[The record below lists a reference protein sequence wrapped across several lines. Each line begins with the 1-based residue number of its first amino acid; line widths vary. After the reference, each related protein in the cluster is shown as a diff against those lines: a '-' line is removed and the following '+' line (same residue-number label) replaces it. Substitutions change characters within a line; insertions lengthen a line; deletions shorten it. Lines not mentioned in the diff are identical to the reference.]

1 MPPISVMLKPASSLC
16 NMRCRYCFYHSLA
29 QNREMP
35 SHGMMSEDTLKN
47 ALEKA
52 FAYADGKP
60 VSLSFQGGEPLLAG
74 KDFFRTAERLI
85 KTLNLKGSPVDVGIQ
100 TNGTLLDEEWCRM
113 FARFGWLVG
122 LSLDGDRIAN
132 AYRVD
137 AEGGETFDK
146 VYAAA
151 KMLQKNHVEFNVLC
165 VLTRPVAERIERIY
179 SFFRRNKF
187 RHLQFIPVLRPLRAV
202 SGVAAGAQ
210 TDGANGVAESDEEWA
225 LTPEAYLTFL
235 KKAFSLYM
243 KDMIDGRYTS
253 VRQFDNF
260 VRLANFGRAEQCGM
274 NGVCS
279 RQFVVEGDGAVYPC
293 DFYCLD
299 EYCIGNI
306 NESDFAS
313 LENHPVAVKFVE
325 ESLTRTEKCEGC
337 KYLRM
342 CGGGCKRERQDVDK
356 CEAYKEFFDYA
367 LPNMK
372 RMR

>member
-1 MPPISVMLKPASSLC
+1 MPPISVMFKPASSLC
-16 NMRCRYCFYHSLA
+16 NMRCRYCFYHSVA
-29 QNREMP
+29 ENREMP
-35 SHGMMSEDTLKN
+35 SHGMMDTDTLET
-47 ALEKA
+47 ALRKA
-52 FAYADGKP
+52 FAYADGGH
-60 VSLSFQGGEPLLAG
+60 VALSFQGGEPLLAG
-74 KDFFRTAERLI
+74 KEFFLTAERLI
-85 KTLNLKGSPVDVGIQ
+85 RTLNTARSPVSVGVQ

-137 AEGGETFDK
+137 AEGAETFDR
-146 VYAAA
+146 VCAAA
-151 KMLQKNHVEFNVLC
+151 KLLQKNRVEFNVLC

-179 SFFRRNKF
+179 AFFRRSKF
-187 RHLQFIPVLRPLRAV
+187 RHLQFIPVLRPLHR
-202 SGVAAGAQ
+202 GAQ
-210 TDGANGVAESDEEWA
+210 SDDGSEEWA
-225 LTPEAYLTFL
+225 LTSEVYLGFL

-274 NGVCS
+274 NGGCS

-299 EYCIGNI
+299 EYCLGNI
-306 NESDFAS
+306 NETDFA
-313 LENHPVAVKFVE
+313 EMEKTPAATDFIA
-325 ESLTRTEKCEGC
+325 ESLVRPEKCGEC
-337 KYLRM
+337 KYLRL
-342 CGGGCKRERQDVDK
+342 CGGGCKRERIDLDK
-356 CEAYKEFFDYA
+356 CDAYREFFEYA
-367 LPNMK
+367 LPHMK